1 MEIHKLSK
9 VSVGH
14 TCSIVNICNNQYGED
29 SLLLKLMELGVLPGE
44 SLTILHKCSRSGPIC
59 IQIHG
64 HQSSLSLRLDEADR
78 IEVKIIHNFSTK

>member
-9 VSVGH
+9 IAVGH
-14 TCSIVNICNNQYGED
+14 TCSIVNICNNHCGED
-29 SLLLKLMELGVLPGE
+29 NLLLKLMEFGLLPGE
-44 SLTILHKCSRSGPIC
+44 YLTILHKCSRSGPIC
-59 IQIHG
+59 VHIHG